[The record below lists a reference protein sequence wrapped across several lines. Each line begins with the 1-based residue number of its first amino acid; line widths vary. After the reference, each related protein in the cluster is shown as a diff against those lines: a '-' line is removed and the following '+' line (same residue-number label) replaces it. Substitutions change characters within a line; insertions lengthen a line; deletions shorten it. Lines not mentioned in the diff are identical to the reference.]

1 MRQRRLVMAAMV
13 CGIMVCFSIAGSA
26 EARGQR
32 WCNGFGY
39 GNAGYASGYSTF
51 VTRRVGW
58 CGRGWGSGYGYGYGY
73 GPRWACRPRLCS
85 PCYPGWGGGW
95 AGWPG
100 CGFGGWYGSSMY
112 SGVQSVYLATPAGGG
127 ATFFSGGIVPF
138 PVPYGVPYAVP
149 FPVAVPT
156 PWFGGTSGTAAAA
169 AVAVASPRPAERRG
183 PLARQVLPRP
193 RPVVAAA
200 TTAIARRRAAV
211 LMAAGDQD
219 LIASGAAPDKLAAAA
234 SAYARAAKAAQ
245 DDPDIHVR
253 HALALV
259 ALGRQAEADAAAAR
273 AVAIDG
279 RLAYRPGE
287 QAVDRPSPLVER
299 GLAILRDLGRDR
311 GEQARDTIALVADRW
326 AGQAASGLA
335 ALAAS
340 DAAIR

>member
-1 MRQRRLVMAAMV
+1 MRQRRLAMAAMV
-13 CGIMVCFSIAGSA
+13 CGIMVCLSIAGSA

-39 GNAGYASGYSTF
+39 GNVGYASGYSTF

-58 CGRGWGSGYGYGYGY
+58 CGRGWGYGYGSCYCYGY
-73 GPRWACRPRLCS
+73 
-85 PCYPGWGGGW
+85 
-95 AGWPG
+95 
-100 CGFGGWYGSSMY
+100 
-112 SGVQSVYLATPAGGG
+112 G

-169 AVAVASPRPAERRG
+169 AVAVAPPRPAERRG
-183 PLARQVLPRP
+183 SLARQVLPRL

-211 LMAAGDQD
+211 LVAAGDQD

-259 ALGRQAEADAAAAR
+259 ALGRQAEADAATAR

-340 DAAIR
+340 DAASR

>member
-58 CGRGWGSGYGYGYGY
+58 CGRGWGYGSCYCYGY
-73 GPRWACRPRLCS
+73 
-85 PCYPGWGGGW
+85 
-95 AGWPG
+95 
-100 CGFGGWYGSSMY
+100 
-112 SGVQSVYLATPAGGG
+112 G

-219 LIASGAAPDKLAAAA
+219 LIASGAAPDKLAAVA

-287 QAVDRPSPLVER
+287 QAVDRPSPVVER

>member
-1 MRQRRLVMAAMV
+1 MAAMV
-13 CGIMVCFSIAGSA
+13 CGIMVCLSIAGSA

-39 GNAGYASGYSTF
+39 GNAGYAAGYSTF
-51 VTRRVGW
+51 VTRRIGW
-58 CGRGWGSGYGYGYGY
+58 CGRGWGSGYGYSYGNCYGY
-73 GPRWACRPRLCS
+73 G
-85 PCYPGWGGGW
+85 
-95 AGWPG
+95 
-100 CGFGGWYGSSMY
+100 GS
-112 SGVQSVYLATPAGGG
+112 
-127 ATFFSGGIVPF
+127 FFSGAIVPF

-149 FPVAVPT
+149 YPVPYPVAVPT

-169 AVAVASPRPAERRG
+169 ALAVASPRPAERRG
-183 PLARQVLPRP
+183 SLARQVPPRP

-211 LMAAGDQD
+211 LVAAGDQD
-219 LIASGAAPDKLAAAA
+219 LIASDAAPDKLAAAA

-311 GEQARDTIALVADRW
+311 GEQARDTITLVADRW

>member
-13 CGIMVCFSIAGSA
+13 CWIMVCFSIAGSA

-32 WCNGFGY
+32 WCNGFSY

-58 CGRGWGSGYGYGYGY
+58 CGRGWGYGSCYCYGY
-73 GPRWACRPRLCS
+73 
-85 PCYPGWGGGW
+85 
-95 AGWPG
+95 
-100 CGFGGWYGSSMY
+100 
-112 SGVQSVYLATPAGGG
+112 G

-200 TTAIARRRAAV
+200 TTAIARRSAAV

-253 HALALV
+253 HAFALV

-299 GLAILRDLGRDR
+299 GLAILHDLGRDR
-311 GEQARDTIALVADRW
+311 GEQARDTITLVADRW
-326 AGQAASGLA
+326 AGQAASGLET
-335 ALAAS
+335 LAAS

>member
-1 MRQRRLVMAAMV
+1 MAAMV

-39 GNAGYASGYSTF
+39 GNAGYAAGYSTF

-58 CGRGWGSGYGYGYGY
+58 CGQGWGSGYGYGSGIGYGYSYANCYGY
-73 GPRWACRPRLCS
+73 G
-85 PCYPGWGGGW
+85 GG
-95 AGWPG
+95 
-100 CGFGGWYGSSMY
+100 
-112 SGVQSVYLATPAGGG
+112 
-127 ATFFSGGIVPF
+127 FFSGAIVPF

-149 FPVAVPT
+149 YPVPYPVAVPT

-183 PLARQVLPRP
+183 SLARQVPPRP

-211 LMAAGDQD
+211 LVAAGDQD
-219 LIASGAAPDKLAAAA
+219 LIASDAAPDKLAAAA

-311 GEQARDTIALVADRW
+311 GEQARDTITLVADRW

>member
-58 CGRGWGSGYGYGYGY
+58 CGRGWGYGYGSCYCYGY
-73 GPRWACRPRLCS
+73 
-85 PCYPGWGGGW
+85 
-95 AGWPG
+95 
-100 CGFGGWYGSSMY
+100 
-112 SGVQSVYLATPAGGG
+112 G

-156 PWFGGTSGTAAAA
+156 PWFGGTSGTAAEA

-183 PLARQVLPRP
+183 PLARQVLLRP

-200 TTAIARRRAAV
+200 TTAIAV
-211 LMAAGDQD
+211 V
-219 LIASGAAPDKLAAAA
+219 
-234 SAYARAAKAAQ
+234 ARLCSW
-245 DDPDIHVR
+245 PR
-253 HALALV
+253 
-259 ALGRQAEADAAAAR
+259 
-273 AVAIDG
+273 
-279 RLAYRPGE
+279 
-287 QAVDRPSPLVER
+287 
-299 GLAILRDLGRDR
+299 
-311 GEQARDTIALVADRW
+311 
-326 AGQAASGLA
+326 
-335 ALAAS
+335 
-340 DAAIR
+340 AIRI

>member
-1 MRQRRLVMAAMV
+1 MRQRRLIMAAMV
-13 CGIMVCFSIAGSA
+13 CGIMVCLSIAGSA

-39 GNAGYASGYSTF
+39 GNAGYAAGYSTF
-51 VTRRVGW
+51 VTRRIGW
-58 CGRGWGSGYGYGYGY
+58 CGRGWGSGYSYGNCYGYG
-73 GPRWACRPRLCS
+73 
-85 PCYPGWGGGW
+85 
-95 AGWPG
+95 
-100 CGFGGWYGSSMY
+100 GS
-112 SGVQSVYLATPAGGG
+112 
-127 ATFFSGGIVPF
+127 FFSGAIVPF
-138 PVPYGVPYAVP
+138 LVPYGVPYAVP
-149 FPVAVPT
+149 YPVPYPVAVPT

-169 AVAVASPRPAERRG
+169 ALAVASPRPAERRG
-183 PLARQVLPRP
+183 SLARQVPPRP

-211 LMAAGDQD
+211 LVAAGDQD
-219 LIASGAAPDKLAAAA
+219 LIASDAAPDKLAAAA

-273 AVAIDG
+273 AAAIDG

-311 GEQARDTIALVADRW
+311 GEQARDTITLVADRW

>member
-58 CGRGWGSGYGYGYGY
+58 CGRGWGYGSCYCYGY
-73 GPRWACRPRLCS
+73 
-85 PCYPGWGGGW
+85 
-95 AGWPG
+95 
-100 CGFGGWYGSSMY
+100 
-112 SGVQSVYLATPAGGG
+112 G

-193 RPVVAAA
+193 WPVVAAA

-287 QAVDRPSPLVER
+287 QAVDRPSPVVER

-311 GEQARDTIALVADRW
+311 GEQARDTIAVVADRW

>member
-58 CGRGWGSGYGYGYGY
+58 CGRGWGYGSCYCYGY
-73 GPRWACRPRLCS
+73 
-85 PCYPGWGGGW
+85 
-95 AGWPG
+95 
-100 CGFGGWYGSSMY
+100 
-112 SGVQSVYLATPAGGG
+112 G

-253 HALALV
+253 HAFALV

-287 QAVDRPSPLVER
+287 QAVDRPSPVVER

-311 GEQARDTIALVADRW
+311 GEQARDTIAVVADRW

>member
-1 MRQRRLVMAAMV
+1 MRQRRLIMAAMV

-39 GNAGYASGYSTF
+39 GNAGYAAGYSTF

-58 CGRGWGSGYGYGYGY
+58 CGQGWGSGYGYGSGIGYGYSYANCYGY
-73 GPRWACRPRLCS
+73 G
-85 PCYPGWGGGW
+85 GG
-95 AGWPG
+95 
-100 CGFGGWYGSSMY
+100 
-112 SGVQSVYLATPAGGG
+112 
-127 ATFFSGGIVPF
+127 FFSGAIVPF

-149 FPVAVPT
+149 YPVPYPVAVPT

-183 PLARQVLPRP
+183 SLARQVPPRP

-211 LMAAGDQD
+211 LVAAGDQD
-219 LIASGAAPDKLAAAA
+219 LIASDAAPDKLAAAA

-311 GEQARDTIALVADRW
+311 GEQARDTITLVADRW